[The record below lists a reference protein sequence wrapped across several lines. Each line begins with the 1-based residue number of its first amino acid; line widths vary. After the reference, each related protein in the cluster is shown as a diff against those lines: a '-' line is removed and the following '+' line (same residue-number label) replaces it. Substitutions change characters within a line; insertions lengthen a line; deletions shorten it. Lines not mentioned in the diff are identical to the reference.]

1 MVALVSSESRSMAGG
16 RQAGLGPEALAVCV
30 QGLLGTQD
38 RHSVSRTW
46 AMGSAQLSSKG
57 EEAPQQQLSERP
69 GVWSVPH
76 QWGVQLWL
84 RMKASERERIK
95 GSQGLL

>member
-1 MVALVSSESRSMAGG
+1 VGY
-16 RQAGLGPEALAVCV
+16 GLGSE
-30 QGLLGTQD
+30 
-38 RHSVSRTW
+38 
-46 AMGSAQLSSKG
+46 G

>member
-1 MVALVSSESRSMAGG
+1 MAGEAVAAGRGSVGG
-16 RQAGLGPEALAVCV
+16 RQEVLAVCL
-30 QGLLGTQD
+30 QGLRGPRDT
-38 RHSVSRTW
+38 HSVSRTW
-46 AMGSAQLSSKG
+46 AAGSARSEG

-84 RMKASERERIK
+84 RMKASKRERED
-95 GSQGLL
+95 